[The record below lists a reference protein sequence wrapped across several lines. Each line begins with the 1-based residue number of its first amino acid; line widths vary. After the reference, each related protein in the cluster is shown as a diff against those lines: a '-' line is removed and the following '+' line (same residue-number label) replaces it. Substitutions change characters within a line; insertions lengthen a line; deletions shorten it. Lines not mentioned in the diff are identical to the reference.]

1 MSVGQELLDIPFDEM
16 IHNMAV
22 AIADGQLAQDRSA
35 IKTLQQ
41 LSTETTDVITSVT
54 EIIEPDP
61 QSVNVPGS
69 GTIPYTGAKVRA
81 SGVQTVPMTLLQ
93 AGLTP
98 TFYQFTEANIE
109 VKLSITMKKTA
120 EATTDGKGNVI
131 PAKTRAFASAVNFR
145 TAATYSYEANGSSC
159 LKATIKPVP
168 PPPRLTPR
176 TVTVNALANPPVVS
190 INNQ

>member
-22 AIADGQLAQDRSA
+22 AIADGQLALDRSA
-35 IKTLQQ
+35 ISTLHQ
-41 LSTETTDVITSVT
+41 LSTETADIITSIT

-61 QSVNVPGS
+61 QSVTIPGKDP
-69 GTIPYTGAKVRA
+69 IPYTGAKVRA

-109 VKLSITMKKTA
+109 VKLSICMKQTS
-120 EATTDGKGNVI
+120 EPTTDSSGKTVK
-131 PAKTRAFASAVNFR
+131 AKTRAFASPVNFR
-145 TAATYSYEANGSSC
+145 TAATYSYEAKGSSC

-176 TVTVNALANPPVVS
+176 TVTVNALSTPPTVS
-190 INNQ
+190 IGN

>member
-22 AIADGQLAQDRSA
+22 AIADSQLALDRSA
-35 IKTLQQ
+35 INTLHQ
-41 LSTETTDVITSVT
+41 LSTETTDVVTSVT
-54 EIIEPDP
+54 EVIEPDP
-61 QSVNVPGS
+61 QSVNLPGT
-69 GTIPYTGAKVRA
+69 GAIPYTGAKVRA

-109 VKLSITMKKTA
+109 VKLSISMKKTS
-120 EATTDGKGNVI
+120 EPTTDSKGKAV
-131 PAKTRAFASAVNFR
+131 PAKTRAFASPVNFR
-145 TAATYSYEANGSSC
+145 TSATYSYEATGSSC

-168 PPPRLTPR
+168 PPARLMPRV
-176 TVTVNALANPPVVS
+176 VTVNALTNPPTVS
-190 INNQ
+190 IDNQ

>member
-1 MSVGQELLDIPFDEM
+1 MSVGQELLDIPFADM

-22 AIADGQLAQDRSA
+22 AIADGQLALDKSA
-35 IKTLQQ
+35 IQTLRQ

-61 QSVNVPGS
+61 QTVNVPGKGS
-69 GTIPYTGAKVRA
+69 IPYTGAKMRA

-109 VKLSITMKKTA
+109 VKLSVTMKKTA
-120 EATTDGKGNVI
+120 DATVDNNGKTI
-131 PAKTRAFASAVNFR
+131 PAKTRAFATPVNFR
-145 TAATYSYEANGSSC
+145 TAATYSYEASGSSC

-168 PPPRLTPR
+168 PPPRLMPS
-176 TVTVNALANPPVVS
+176 TVTVNALSNPPTVS
-190 INNQ
+190 IANQ